1 MAQKVFDR
9 FNRKE
14 SLWMLGLVGA
24 YLLWT
29 GLVVG
34 LRSDHV
40 FFALFCLAAWF
51 AHPVSRKVLLC
62 LVFFILYWLLYDSSR
77 IYPNYLVNPVH
88 IAEPYELEK
97 AWFGISTPQGVL
109 TPNEFFQTHTH
120 PFLDV
125 LSAVF
130 YLMWVP
136 VPVGFAVWLYFKDR
150 FLLLEFSF
158 AFFLLNAIGLLIYYL
173 YPAAPPWYVEEY
185 GFAEN
190 FDILGQ
196 AAGLAN
202 VDALLGVDFFKNMY
216 EKNANVFAAIPS
228 LHSAF
233 PLITLLYGWKKGLRW
248 GNVFFFVVCLGIWFA
263 AVYTRHH
270 YILDVLLGILC
281 AVLSYV
287 LMEKVLLKMRF
298 RNWLLRYADFI
309 QKI

>member
-1 MAQKVFDR
+1 
-9 FNRKE
+9 
-14 SLWMLGLVGA
+14 MLGIVGA

-34 LRSDHV
+34 LRADHV
-40 FFALFCLAAWF
+40 FFALFCLTAWF
-51 AHPVSRKVLLC
+51 AHPVSRKVLLY

-88 IAEPYELEK
+88 IAEPYQLEK
-97 AWFGISTPQGVL
+97 AWFGISTSEGIL
-109 TPNEFFQTHTH
+109 TPNEFFQTRPH

-136 VPVGFAVWLYFKDR
+136 VPVGFAIWLYSKDR
-150 FLLLEFSF
+150 LLLLQFSF
-158 AFFLLNAIGLLIYYL
+158 AFFLLNAIGLLVYYL
-173 YPAAPPWYVEEY
+173 YPAAPPWYVELY
-185 GFAEN
+185 GFREQ
-190 FDILGQ
+190 FDIPGNP
-196 AAGLAN
+196 AGLAN
-202 VDALLGVDFFKNMY
+202 VDALFGGEFFKNMY

-248 GNVFFFVVCLGIWFA
+248 GCVFFGVVCLGIWFA

-270 YILDVLLGILC
+270 YIIDVLLGILC
-281 AVLSYV
+281 AVLSYW
-287 LMEKVLLKMRF
+287 LTEKVLLKMRF